1 MRGALKWS
9 MTTVVLCALLGGG
22 FILLREGSRPEAEL
36 VKAREPLP
44 VTALRIERRPF
55 LLEGE
60 YSARLSAVRD
70 VTVTAKAGGTV
81 EEDLVREGDRV
92 DEGQPLYRLD
102 DDAYRFSVQQAE
114 AALEL
119 TREHLRKVRNASRPE
134 LLRRL
139 EALLEE
145 REAALKKAESDAQR
159 FSELLDEGA
168 VPLSQKEN
176 IDLALAAARSRTKV
190 ARENLEEARRGAR
203 EEDRAAAAAAVKQA
217 EAALLLARDTLEN
230 ATIVSPLR
238 GIVAS
243 KEVFAGDTVQA
254 GASVAEVVDISSFK
268 IKLGV
273 SPADVAH
280 FTRDDTLT
288 VLPVP
293 GGGPLPAAVADVGVK
308 ADERTGSFPVIL
320 RLANPGGTAPLL
332 RAGMDVQVR
341 FVKAREEEVLVVPA
355 PALLRDKRGASVF
368 VVERETARRRPVVTG
383 ASSESEAVVTSGL
396 GDGDLVVVVGQQRLR
411 DGDPVELTVE
421 E

>member
-1 MRGALKWS
+1 MRGAVKWS
-9 MTTVVLCALLGGG
+9 MTAVVLLSILGTG
-22 FILLREGSRPEAEL
+22 FIFLREGLRPDGEV
-36 VKAREPLP
+36 VKVRESLP
-44 VTALRIERRPF
+44 ATALRIERRPF
-55 LLEGE
+55 VLEGE

-70 VTVTAKAGGTV
+70 VTVTAKVGGTV
-81 EEDLVREGDRV
+81 EEDLVSEGDRV
-92 DEGQPLYRLD
+92 VEGQALYRLD
-102 DDAYRFSVQQAE
+102 DDAYRFIVQQAE

-119 TREHLRKVRNASRPE
+119 ARENLRKVRNVSRPE

-145 REAALKKAESDAQR
+145 REAALKKAESDALR
-159 FSELLDEGA
+159 FAELLAEGA

-176 IDLALAAARSRTKV
+176 IDLDLVAARSRTKV

-217 EAALLLARDTLEN
+217 EGALLLARDTLEN
-230 ATIVSPLR
+230 ATIVSPLK

-243 KEVFAGDTVQA
+243 KEVFEGDTVQA
-254 GASVAEVVDISSFK
+254 GTPVVEVVDISSFK

-280 FTRDDTLT
+280 FTRGDSLA
-288 VLPVP
+288 VLPLP
-293 GGGPLPAAVADVGVK
+293 GGEPLPAAVADVGVK
-308 ADERTGSFPVIL
+308 ADEKTGSFPVIL
-320 RLANPGGTAPLL
+320 RLANPGGIVPVL

-341 FVKAREEEVLVVPA
+341 FVKARAEEALVVPA
-355 PALLRDKRGASVF
+355 SALLRDKTGASVF
-368 VVERETARRRPVVTG
+368 VVENEVARRRPVTTG

-396 GDGDLVVVVGQQRLR
+396 GDRELIVVVGQQRLR